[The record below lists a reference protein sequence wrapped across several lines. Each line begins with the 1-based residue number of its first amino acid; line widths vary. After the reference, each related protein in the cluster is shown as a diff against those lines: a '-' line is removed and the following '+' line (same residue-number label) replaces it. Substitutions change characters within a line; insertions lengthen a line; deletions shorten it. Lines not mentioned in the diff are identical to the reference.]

1 VVIQLFGGAR
11 YLPIL
16 YIFMILS
23 CLPLATTS
31 KELLHVQQHSA
42 TPRPHAPACGSA
54 PVVAIDASNT
64 TLHEWNVQLLR
75 ALLAR
80 ARPTSKERAQ
90 MRERI
95 GNEYAYKGSKVYSTL
110 KYTLHQA
117 LDDPKFLRLI
127 SDKSRGLWLE
137 FGVLT
142 GLSTNITA
150 QYAELARTAQ
160 GPQTV
165 HGFDTFTGLPEA
177 WSNGRGGFYYGKGS
191 FSWASRGQGPTPP
204 VRSNV
209 VLHAGLFN
217 VSLAP
222 FLGAA
227 RGRPLAWT
235 NIDCDLYGGT
245 RDALG
250 ALGDRVCPGT
260 RIHFHELLKDRFWKA
275 KHLAHGRL
283 DSVVASEE
291 ARALYEWLRT
301 QPGLQLE
308 LLDLTSISNS
318 DAAAFVVHQAAATA
332 SPTCP

>member
-1 VVIQLFGGAR
+1 
-11 YLPIL
+11 
-16 YIFMILS
+16 MILS
-23 CLPLATTS
+23 CLPLPTTT
-31 KELLHVQQHSA
+31 KDLLHVQQHSA

-95 GNEYAYKGSKVYSTL
+95 GGEYAYKGSKVYSTL

-165 HGFDTFTGLPEA
+165 HGFDTFTGLRISPQ
-177 WSNGRGGFYYGKGS
+177 GREPRYLCSLSHGLSADASGFGPSEPS
-191 FSWASRGQGPTPP
+191 FPLQRG
-204 VRSNV
+204 
-209 VLHAGLFN
+209 VLSTLC
-217 VSLAP
+217 L
-222 FLGAA
+222 
-227 RGRPLAWT
+227 
-235 NIDCDLYGGT
+235 
-245 RDALG
+245 
-250 ALGDRVCPGT
+250 
-260 RIHFHELLKDRFWKA
+260 
-275 KHLAHGRL
+275 
-283 DSVVASEE
+283 
-291 ARALYEWLRT
+291 
-301 QPGLQLE
+301 
-308 LLDLTSISNS
+308 
-318 DAAAFVVHQAAATA
+318 
-332 SPTCP
+332 